1 MTADF
6 NLKLSNTEELSVP
19 QQYTGHPLL
28 HDALFFV
35 LPVRLLSELEK
46 EIGEGFADLEAW
58 KMERELAN
66 VCGYGSYVGF
76 WRSLLVESILLRPAP
91 EISDAQLADLGL
103 TNEQKAIV
111 RRGTARSNRL
121 SSVNRGYSGWLLTN
135 HTFLTEQSTLFRT
148 WKSAVDEYGL
158 AKLSPM
164 FQDIEHVT
172 GTEGGIKDDLRDARA
187 AFENFYVRW
196 RLQGMA
202 APYLPVPLPPQM
214 PVPVLPHLLGHMRK
228 GGQTFYLPDTF
239 PIPTRDEFRDIVEDA
254 LRGGNTPEHLD
265 SWTRIVR
272 AKNAAKN
279 KILRFARL
287 FQLQHYWRALYQRH
301 GENLQ
306 GRTGAV
312 QQAFAAFLNTSLETI
327 RKDLAYI
334 SGQLGEDWFLVH
346 EQAPE

>member
-1 MTADF
+1 MADYSF
-6 NLKLSNTEELSVP
+6 EVSESKPMGVPEQYAGHSLLKDQP
-19 QQYTGHPLL
+19 
-28 HDALFFV
+28 FFF
-35 LPVRLLSELEK
+35 LPARLRAEIEK
-46 EIGEGFADLEAW
+46 EIGTSAFDADLWNLEKDLAEA
-58 KMERELAN
+58 
-66 VCGYGSYVGF
+66 CGSGTFVGV
-76 WRSLLVESILLRPAP
+76 WRSLLVESILLRPVP
-91 EISDAQLADLGL
+91 EISDAQLAGL
-103 TNEQKAIV
+103 TNEQKALV

-121 SSVNRGYSGWLLTN
+121 SSANRGYSGWLLTN
-135 HTFLTEQSTLFRT
+135 HAFLTEQSTLFRT

-164 FQDIEHVT
+164 FPDVEHVT
-172 GTEGGIKDDLRDARA
+172 GTERAIKDDLRDGRA
-187 AFENFYVRW
+187 AFETFYVRW

-202 APYLPVPLPPQM
+202 APYLPEPLPPQL
-214 PVPVLPHLLGHMRK
+214 PVAILHRVLGYMRH

-265 SWTRIVR
+265 SWTRVVR

-279 KILRFARL
+279 KIPRFARL

-312 QQAFAAFLNTSLETI
+312 QQAFATFLNTSLDTI

-334 SGQLGEDWFLVH
+334 SRQLGEDWFLVH
-346 EQAPE
+346 EQAPD